1 MGFAYLTVLHLQVQ
15 LLDKLNNVHQIDHV
29 FVITLLQISD
39 WAKSSIFRNIIAL
52 VNRRFKNFRLIFPN
66 ETFLNS
72 NLGVWG
78 AHFTPPPLPP
88 FKNSETIKPVIWDFA
103 AFSNFLLEAFVLN
116 LVSLTCSNLQILAKT
131 F

>member
-78 AHFTPPPLPP
+78 AHFTPSPP
-88 FKNSETIKPVIWDFA
+88 S
-103 AFSNFLLEAFVLN
+103 LL
-116 LVSLTCSNLQILAKT
+116 SKT
-131 F
+131 QKR

>member
-29 FVITLLQISD
+29 FVIILLQISD

-52 VNRRFKNFRLIFPN
+52 VNRRFKIFRLIFLN

-78 AHFTPPPLPP
+78 PHFTPPPPSLP
-88 FKNSETIKPVIWDFA
+88 S
-103 AFSNFLLEAFVLN
+103 
-116 LVSLTCSNLQILAKT
+116 KT
-131 F
+131 QKR